1 MWIFHSIY
9 LILWF
14 CRISE
19 TVINTIIGLVSG
31 YPDPDTNNNNNNH
44 IRLCAAAL
52 VSEFLGLWGGGGQ
65 EGWGWWRGWWW
76 WCQYHPSGKIINVLF
91 KGCLKKIFYI
101 SLSSYF
107 LLLCSIRMFCL
118 FSMNFFLLRG
128 HKKFK
133 MLMHRSIYDNKLE
146 HRWAKLRQARTSL
159 IWIYSKNVRG
169 SLVLM
174 QSSVKLNLIV
184 R

>member
-52 VSEFLGLWGGGGQ
+52 VSEFLGLWGGGWQ

-76 WCQYHPSGKIINVLF
+76 WCQYHPSGRIINVLF
-91 KGCLKKIFYI
+91 KGCLKKYFIFLCPHI
-101 SLSSYF
+101 SYF
-107 LLLCSIRMFCL
+107 YAALGCFVYFPWTSFCWEDTRN
-118 FSMNFFLLRG
+118 SKCWCIEAYMITSWNIG
-128 HKKFK
+128 EP
-133 MLMHRSIYDNKLE
+133 SSDKLG
-146 HRWAKLRQARTSL
+146 QAWFEFT
-159 IWIYSKNVRG
+159 
-169 SLVLM
+169 
-174 QSSVKLNLIV
+174 
-184 R
+184 